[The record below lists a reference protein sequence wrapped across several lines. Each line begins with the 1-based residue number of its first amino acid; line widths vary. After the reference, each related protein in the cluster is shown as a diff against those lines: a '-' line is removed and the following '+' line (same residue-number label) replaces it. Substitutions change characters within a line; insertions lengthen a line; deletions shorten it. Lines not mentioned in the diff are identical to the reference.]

1 MRGKYAQTLKKN
13 TAAILIMPICMLM
26 INVVCMCFCDSEPA
40 SPDSKGSIPFHI
52 SFHFLLTV

>member
-1 MRGKYAQTLKKN
+1 MRGKCAQTLKQN

-40 SPDSKGSIPFHI
+40 SPDSKGSI
-52 SFHFLLTV
+52 